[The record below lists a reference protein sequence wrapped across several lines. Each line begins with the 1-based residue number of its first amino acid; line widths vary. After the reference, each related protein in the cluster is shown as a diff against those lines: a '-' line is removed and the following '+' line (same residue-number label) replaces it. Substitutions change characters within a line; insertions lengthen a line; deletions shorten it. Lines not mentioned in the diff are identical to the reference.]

1 MPNVRPIAVK
11 ASNAAFMRSIL
22 SAGGSLLTKCTKSIT
37 YVVAGR
43 LNLHVRA
50 FPAPA
55 IELRRIW
62 AHRRTQ
68 LVRAESGDSNDLELG
83 TELDECPFLHKLYQQ
98 VATTSEQYSQV
109 R

>member
-1 MPNVRPIAVK
+1 MYKIKP
-11 ASNAAFMRSIL
+11 
-22 SAGGSLLTKCTKSIT
+22 
-37 YVVAGR
+37 YVVVGR

-62 AHRRTQ
+62 AHRRIQ

-83 TELDECPFLHKLYQQ
+83 TELDECPFLHKTISTGGYD
-98 VATTSEQYSQV
+98 V
-109 R
+109 